1 MKTIEEL
8 IKSVQFCTNEK
19 NTTASEHLHN
29 LELVK
34 EEICDYMYGEWLDAQ
49 RNIQKALELLEE
61 LRKEQIAF
69 CND

>member
-8 IKSVQFCTNEK
+8 IKSVHFCKNEQ

-34 EEICDYMYGEWLDAQ
+34 EEISNYMYAEWLATQ
-49 RNIQKALELLEE
+49 RNIQIALELLEE
-61 LRKEQIAF
+61 LRKDNE
-69 CND
+69 